1 MLKKLLAVCLLALF
15 LVGCSKPPTK
25 AQVQESIKQL
35 VPVAFEVVDIT
46 ELKQV
51 PGLYQVVIRVHKQ
64 PVVLYLDK
72 SAKYAF
78 SGIILSLPD
87 KTNMTQEVQKKYL
100 EK

>member
-1 MLKKLLAVCLLALF
+1 MLKKSLAVCLLAMF
-15 LVGCSKPPTK
+15 LVGCSKAPTK
-25 AQVQESIKQL
+25 EQAQESIKQL
-35 VPVAFEVVDIT
+35 VPVAFEVVDLT

-51 PGLYQVVIRVHKQ
+51 PGLYQVVIRVNNQ

-78 SGIILSLPD
+78 SGNLLSLAD
-87 KTNMTQEVQKKYL
+87 KTNLTQEVQKKYL

>member
-1 MLKKLLAVCLLALF
+1 MLKKSLAVCLLALF

-25 AQVQESIKQL
+25 EQVQESIKQL
-35 VPVAFEVVDIT
+35 VPVDFEVVDVT

-51 PGLYQVVIRVHKQ
+51 PGLYQVVIRVNNQ

-78 SGIILSLPD
+78 SGNLLSLAD
-87 KTNMTQEVQKKYL
+87 KTNLTQEVQKKYL